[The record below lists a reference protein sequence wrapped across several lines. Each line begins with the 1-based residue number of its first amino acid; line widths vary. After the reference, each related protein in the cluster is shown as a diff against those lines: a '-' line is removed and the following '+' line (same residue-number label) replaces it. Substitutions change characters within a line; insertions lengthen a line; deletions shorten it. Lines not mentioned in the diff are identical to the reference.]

1 MDWNFGQMPFLFEPT
16 GYQDVATNSLPE
28 PTIKNG
34 SDHFQAITDT
44 GANIL
49 TAAQAAFSNGLWWI
63 KDRANSNQHQLVD
76 SVRGSNSAL
85 NCPNLTVATY
95 SAPTGNSV
103 AWCWNVGGTA
113 AENTDGTLTAQVAAN
128 TDAGFSIISWTG
140 TNAAGTVGH
149 GLTEAPEFIIN
160 KNSVNAT
167 SGAFYAWHTG
177 IPATQ
182 YVPLGDSAAAA
193 TSSAVWNDT
202 APTNSVISLGTAG
215 NGNDGPGRIMYAWH
229 SVEGF
234 SKFGKYTGNGSSD
247 DGPFVYLGFRPALLV
262 VRSLSGRPWMVYDST
277 RNSTNPVNLK
287 LYWNEAHIEN
297 QSDTTSSNIIDFL
310 SNGFK
315 LRESSGQ
322 ANGSSEVYTFMAWAE
337 NPFGGENVPPAT
349 AR

>member
-1 MDWNFGQMPFLFEPT
+1 MPFLFEPT
-16 GYQDVATNSLPE
+16 GYQHVATNSLPE

-49 TAAQAAFSNGLWWI
+49 TAAQTAFSNGLWWI

-103 AWCWNVGGTA
+103 AWCWNVDGTA

-149 GLTEAPEFIIN
+149 GLTEAPEFFIN

-182 YVPLGDSAAAA
+182 YVPLGDTAAAA

-215 NGNDGPGRIMYAWH
+215 NGSDGPGRIMYAWH
-229 SVEGF
+229 SVEGY
-234 SKFGKYTGNGSSD
+234 SKFGTYTGNGSSD
-247 DGPFVYLGFRPALLV
+247 DNAFVYLGFTPALLIIKRV
-262 VRSLSGRPWMVYDST
+262 DST
-277 RNSTNPVNLK
+277 SNWHLRDTTRATSNPDEVWIEADNSGAEGSTNAA
-287 LYWNEAHIEN
+287 YR
-297 QSDTTSSNIIDFL
+297 IDHL

-315 LRESSGQ
+315 WRGSVLGASG
-322 ANGSSEVYTFMAWAE
+322 GTYIYMAWAR
-337 NPFGGENVPPAT
+337 NPFGGENAPPAT